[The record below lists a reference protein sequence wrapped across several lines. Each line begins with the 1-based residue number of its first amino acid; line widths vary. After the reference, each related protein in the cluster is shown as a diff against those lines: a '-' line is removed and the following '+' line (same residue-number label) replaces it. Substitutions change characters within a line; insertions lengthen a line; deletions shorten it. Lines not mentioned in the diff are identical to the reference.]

1 MVRITA
7 KTLEEAYAT
16 AAKEL
21 SCSVT
26 ELDIEILQAP
36 SRGIFGLFAKDA
48 IIKAVR
54 KGSEEKRLK
63 RAKHAIIENP
73 QEKET
78 VLEEIG
84 EGIRAL
90 MEESCF
96 DIALKELRFEDD
108 TVYIRLDGPDAALLI
123 GKEGYRYKAISYMLH
138 NWIKIKYNL
147 GISLEIAEFLK
158 NQKEAMKNYLKGVE
172 ERVEQTGKAQT
183 KPLDG
188 ILVKIALE
196 YLREKYP
203 DKYVAIKSLRNGRK
217 IVVVNPFRGDQ
228 HR

>member
-26 ELDIEILQAP
+26 QLDIEILQAP
-36 SRGIFGLFAKDA
+36 SRGILGLFAKDA
-48 IIKAVR
+48 IIKATR
-54 KGSEEKRLK
+54 KG
-63 RAKHAIIENP
+63 RASKSTHHNRPIHPPKGASDTLHEIE
-73 QEKET
+73 
-78 VLEEIG
+78 
-84 EGIRAL
+84 EGIRDLLAK
-90 MEESCF
+90 SCF
-96 DIALKELRFEDD
+96 EIELKEVAIEEGVVF
-108 TVYIRLDGPDAALLI
+108 IHLDGPDAALLI

-147 GISLEIAEFLK
+147 GISLEIAEFL
-158 NQKEAMKNYLKGVE
+158 QKQTEAMHHYLKSVE
-172 ERVEQTGKAQT
+172 ERVEETGRAQT

-196 YLREKYP
+196 KLRERYP
-203 DKYVAIKSLRNGRK
+203 NKYVAIKTLRNGRK
-217 IVVVNPFRGDQ
+217 VVVVSPFRGDQ

>member
-16 AAKEL
+16 AAREL

-54 KGSEEKRLK
+54 KGAEEKRGK
-63 RAKHAIIENP
+63 RARYTSIENP
-73 QEKET
+73 VEREIILKEI
-78 VLEEIG
+78 E
-84 EGIRAL
+84 EGIRNL
-90 MEESCF
+90 LRESCF

-108 TVYIRLDGPDAALLI
+108 TVYIHLDGPDAALLI

-138 NWIKIKYNL
+138 NWIKIKYDL

-158 NQKEAMKNYLKGVE
+158 NQKETMKNYLKGVE
-172 ERVEQTGKAQT
+172 ERVEHTGKAQT

-196 YLREKYP
+196 HLRERYP

-217 IVVVNPFRGDQ
+217 IVVVNPFKGEQ
-228 HR
+228 NH